1 MAQEK
6 ENRLATTS
14 REQTSSLRDS
24 SRVIREFLVEA
35 GEVFGRA
42 ITSALTAIWI
52 RELGGIDPA
61 ILEPVLRASLR
72 SCKFFP
78 TIAEVL
84 EPINAA
90 KKCDTQTSIEDSW
103 QRLLAYI
110 REWDWYFGLDSTA
123 SARRHPPDLSV
134 EVDHA
139 MRAAGGIEYIRCGS
153 GEDRV
158 WAKKRFVEDLSRT
171 RQSDELAGLL
181 TRQEF
186 RAMLDT
192 AKKGLPSA

>member
-1 MAQEK
+1 M
-6 ENRLATTS
+6 
-14 REQTSSLRDS
+14 
-24 SRVIREFLVEA
+24 EA

-42 ITSALTAIWI
+42 ITAALTAIWI

-90 KKCDTQTSIEDSW
+90 KKCDEQMSIEDTW
-103 QRLLAYI
+103 QRLLNYI
-110 REWDWYFGLDSTA
+110 REWDWYFGLDNTA
-123 SARRHPPDLSV
+123 SARRHPPDLPV

-139 MRAAGGIEYIRCGS
+139 MRAAGGINFIRNGT
-153 GEDRV
+153 GEDKV
-158 WAKKRFVEDLSRT
+158 WAKKRFVEDLT
-171 RQSDELAGLL
+171 RVRQTGQLAGLL
-181 TRQEF
+181 SRQEF
-186 RAMLDT
+186 RALIET
-192 AKKGLPSA
+192 AKKALPSA